1 MNCQICQ
8 RKQIENHENKS
19 ELSNILDRK
28 PQNKSELSNSS
39 AENRLKTTKK
49 IWTFKY
55 ISGKQ
60 TENHENKSEFSNILD
75 RKPQKILNFQIYQ
88 RKTNW
93 KLQKNL
99 NFQIYQRKTDWK
111 PRKQIWTFKYFI
123 GKQTENYFKI
133 SELSNISAENR
144 LKITKK
150 SLNFQIYQRKTDW
163 KLREK
168 SELSK
173 ISAENRLKTTKTNL
187 NFQINQRKTDWK
199 PRKQIWSFKYNRPKT
214 TKKSYLSNISE

>member
-1 MNCQICQ
+1 M
-8 RKQIENHENKS
+8 
-19 ELSNILDRK
+19 
-28 PQNKSELSNSS
+28 S

-60 TENHENKSEFSNILD
+60 TEN
-75 RKPQKILNFQIYQ
+75 Y
-88 RKTNW
+88 
-93 KLQKNL
+93 
-99 NFQIYQRKTDWK
+99 
-111 PRKQIWTFKYFI
+111 
-123 GKQTENYFKI
+123 
-133 SELSNISAENR
+133 
-144 LKITKK
+144 KK

-163 KLREK
+163 KLRKK

-187 NFQINQRKTDWK
+187 NFQIYQRKTDWK

-214 TKKSYLSNISE
+214 TKKSDLSNISEKNRLKTTKKIWTVKYISGNRLKTTKTNLNFQIY